1 MFDVKV
7 AKAYRKV
14 ITRLVDDGNRIAAQE
29 GESLNSES
37 EWHQPRIIQ
46 NVIVSG
52 GAELVAGR
60 GAGGFLRAGGQGA
73 AVWVGSEATV
83 RRGEAAVR
91 GGVAMRKDVE

>member
-37 EWHQPRIIQ
+37 EWHQPRIIR
-46 NVIVSG
+46 NVILSDG
-52 GAELVAGR
+52 
-60 GAGGFLRAGGQGA
+60 
-73 AVWVGSEATV
+73 
-83 RRGEAAVR
+83 
-91 GGVAMRKDVE
+91 